1 MLKGT
6 GVQSYYAGGFV
17 YKANKTLDYIL
28 HAEGVIRATDATG
41 GQTLSFEYFLKYH
54 LGNTRVVF
62 KSSGTVL
69 QTTDY
74 YPFGKE
80 HAPLPISNGNR
91 YLYNGKEKQ
100 EFKLSNSSLDWY
112 DYGRRFYNP
121 QLGRFTTI
129 DPLAEKFPWQS
140 PYCYAGNNPIRFID
154 YNGLGPGDRVKAARS
169 MTGIKY
175 KQETVSSMR
184 TANTAE
190 ARQYMDCAEFVCRVL
205 GADQITD
212 GVQHMNSSGL
222 KSYFDNKDK
231 FISSAD
237 PQVGDIAVWKG
248 HVGVVTEV
256 GEDGKIKLTHARG
269 AGKLSMENPY
279 AIYPEQYRDSE
290 FYGYYRPVTETPDG
304 KIDNNGNPVT
314 TNNQSTNST
323 GSFDLTPQPETAVQD
338 NTRVAN
344 NSFIQQINN
353 LPQGNYKVVN
363 GQIAP
368 Q

>member
-1 MLKGT
+1 
-6 GVQSYYAGGFV
+6 
-17 YKANKTLDYIL
+17 
-28 HAEGVIRATDATG
+28 
-41 GQTLSFEYFLKYH
+41 
-54 LGNTRVVF
+54 
-62 KSSGTVL
+62 
-69 QTTDY
+69 
-74 YPFGKE
+74 
-80 HAPLPISNGNR
+80 
-91 YLYNGKEKQ
+91 
-100 EFKLSNSSLDWY
+100 
-112 DYGRRFYNP
+112 
-121 QLGRFTTI
+121 
-129 DPLAEKFPWQS
+129 
-140 PYCYAGNNPIRFID
+140 
-154 YNGLGPGDRVKAARS
+154 
-169 MTGIKY
+169 MTGIEY
-175 KQETVSSMR
+175 KQETVFSMR

-231 FISSAD
+231 FISSAE
-237 PQVGDIAVWKG
+237 PQVGDIAVWEG

-269 AGKLSMENPY
+269 EKKLSMENPET
-279 AIYPEQYRDSE
+279 ISPEKYRKST

-338 NTRVAN
+338 NTRVVN

-363 GQIAP
+363 GQIVP

>member
-1 MLKGT
+1 MLRGIT
-6 GVQSYYAGGFV
+6 VESYYEGACV
-17 YKANKTLDYIL
+17 YRGDGSLDYIL
-28 HAEGVIRATDATG
+28 HPEGVVRAT
-41 GQTLSFEYFLKYH
+41 GQGLSHEYFLKDH
-54 LGNTRVVF
+54 LGSTRVVF
-62 KSSGTVL
+62 GSNGAVL
-69 QTTDY
+69 QATDY
-74 YPFGKE
+74 YAFGLEHTPKAKE
-80 HAPLPISNGNR
+80 NENR
-91 YLYNGKEKQ
+91 YLYNGKELQ
-100 EFKLSNSSLDWY
+100 DETFAGGVRLGWY
-112 DYGRRFYNP
+112 DYGARFYDP
-121 QLGRFTTI
+121 QLGRFHTVDLMT
-129 DPLAEKFPWQS
+129 EKFPWQS

-169 MTGIKY
+169 MTGIEY
-175 KQETVSSMR
+175 KQETVFSMR

-231 FISSAD
+231 FISSAE
-237 PQVGDIAVWKG
+237 PQVGDIAVWEG

-269 AGKLSMENPY
+269 EKKLSMENPET
-279 AIYPEQYRDSE
+279 ISPEKYRKST

-338 NTRVAN
+338 NTRVVN

-363 GQIAP
+363 GQIVP